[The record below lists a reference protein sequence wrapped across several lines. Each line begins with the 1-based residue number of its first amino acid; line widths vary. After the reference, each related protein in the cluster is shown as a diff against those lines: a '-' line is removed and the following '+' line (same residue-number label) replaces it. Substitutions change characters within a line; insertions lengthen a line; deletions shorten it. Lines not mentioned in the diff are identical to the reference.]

1 MALSFFD
8 DPSLVA
14 PRRVER
20 IALKGGAF
28 VLRSPEPLQPYA
40 RCVGEWLE
48 RWARETPESLA
59 VAEAFGSDWTRL
71 TWSALR
77 ARVGSVAQAL
87 LDLKL
92 APQSP
97 IVVLSDNALDHLVL
111 LLAGQHIGQPV
122 CTVTSSY
129 CRLAGGD
136 TTRIHSILLGVR
148 ARVLEGH
155 TLADGLHDF
164 PRVFPE
170 IYRAT
175 VAAGEQSGHLDKVL
189 ERLADYTENR
199 EQIRQKMLGAL
210 LYPIVLTVMCF
221 GIVAI
226 LLVYVVPKV
235 VDVVDANHAK
245 LPLATQIL
253 VAVSGFLRNQ
263 GIWLLLAVALAGVL
277 LWRWL
282 KDPQA
287 LRRFH
292 LLQLRLP
299 LVGKLSRGFNTARF
313 TRTLSILTGSAVPV
327 LDALRISGEVITNL
341 PMRDAVGIAAQRV
354 REGAAI
360 GRSLAS
366 SKLFP
371 PMMIHLVSSG
381 ESSGELEAMLERAAQ
396 SQERELDG
404 LLTAMVGLLGPLMIV
419 GMGLVVMAI
428 VFAMLLPIFEM
439 NSLIS

>member
-1 MALSFFD
+1 MGAYEYTALDAAGKERQGVIEGDTPRHVRAQLRERELLPVSISEVAQKESRRQQGFTLSSGASASD
-8 DPSLVA
+8 LSLLTRQLA
-14 PRRVER
+14 TLCKAGLPLEE
-20 IALKGGAF
+20 AL
-28 VLRSPEPLQPYA
+28 
-40 RCVGEWLE
+40 
-48 RWARETPESLA
+48 LA
-59 VAEAFGSDWTRL
+59 VS
-71 TWSALR
+71 
-77 ARVGSVAQAL
+77 Q
-87 LDLKL
+87 
-92 APQSP
+92 QSEKP
-97 IVVLSDNALDHLVL
+97 
-111 LLAGQHIGQPV
+111 
-122 CTVTSSY
+122 
-129 CRLAGGD
+129 
-136 TTRIHSILLGVR
+136 RIQSILLGVR

-189 ERLADYTENR
+189 ERLAEYTENR
-199 EQIRQKMLGAL
+199 ELIRQKMLGAL

-235 VDVVDANHAK
+235 VDVFDANHAK

-263 GIWLLLAVALAGVL
+263 GIWLLLAVALGSVL

-327 LDALRISGEVITNL
+327 LDALRIAGEVITNL
-341 PMRDAVGIAAQRV
+341 PMRDAVAIAAQRV